1 MRRFVTL
8 ILLLAASPVAAAAQA
23 PEWEGDRL
31 EWLAGCW
38 RASSPRRTLHEWWM
52 PPVGG
57 MLLGMSRALRGD
69 SVMSWEF
76 VRIEPVNGRLS
87 YVARPSGQREAAF
100 PATLISDTLAVFA
113 DPAHDFPQRIIY
125 RRRADSLY
133 ARIEGTVQGEERY
146 VEFPYARAACPM

>member
-1 MRRFVTL
+1 MRRIVTL
-8 ILLLAASPVAAAAQA
+8 ALLLAVGPVAVAAQA
-23 PEWEGDRL
+23 PGHEGDRL
-31 EWLAGCW
+31 SWLAGCW

-57 MLLGMSRALRGD
+57 TLLGMSRAVRGD

-87 YVARPSGQREAAF
+87 YVARPSGQREAVF
-100 PATLISDTLAVFA
+100 PATLVNDTVAVFA

-125 RRRADSLY
+125 RRRPDSLF

-146 VEFPYARAACPM
+146 VEFPFARAACPM